1 MTRLILA
8 VLFILF
14 SSLSAAAHPAA
25 APAPGLVAGFLHPLS
40 GLDHLT
46 AMVAL
51 GFWAGKIRGAAIWQ
65 WPAAFLS
72 FLLFGALTA
81 QGLPH
86 MPFAEG
92 AVLGSALLLAGLAAF
107 RFRLPMSIALPVIT
121 ASAFAHGHVHGREL
135 ALGVADLGAAF
146 GFIAAT
152 ASLLF
157 LGVLLAYLTSR
168 TEVRALRATS

>member
-1 MTRLILA
+1 MTRLTLA
-8 VLFILF
+8 VLFILS
-14 SSLSAAAHPAA
+14 SSLSAAAHPGA
-25 APAPGLVAGFLHPLS
+25 APAHGLVAGFLHPLS

-51 GFWAGKIRGAAIWQ
+51 GFWAGKVRGAAIWQ
-65 WPAAFLS
+65 WPLAFLC

-86 MPFAEG
+86 VPFAEG
-92 AVLGSALLLAGLAAF
+92 PVLGSALLLAGLAAF
-107 RFRLPMSIALPVIT
+107 GFRLPGIIALPLIT
-121 ASAFAHGHVHGREL
+121 ASALAHGHVHGREL
-135 ALGVADLGAAF
+135 ALAHLDTAF

-152 ASLLF
+152 AALLF
-157 LGVLLAYLTSR
+157 LGLMLAYLTSR